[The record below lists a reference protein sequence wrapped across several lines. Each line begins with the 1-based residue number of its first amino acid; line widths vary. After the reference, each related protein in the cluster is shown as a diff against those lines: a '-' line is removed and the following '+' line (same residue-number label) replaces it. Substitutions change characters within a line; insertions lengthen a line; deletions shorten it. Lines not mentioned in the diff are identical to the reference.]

1 MNLTNWLRACA
12 ASVVVGAACAPFA
25 AAQVITN
32 VVETGG
38 DNSGATVPAK
48 WTGQSGT
55 IITANVP
62 VPGAV
67 GDSYTIGSFGNGKPA
82 FIDRNHVF
90 DNETTFFNM
99 PLPSYLIGGDYIIAG
114 NSNRD
119 NNPYQLDVT
128 LSKAATVYLIVDNRL
143 GDANFLDPPTFDAT
157 HMQWVINQ
165 GWLPKSTGNNHGLN
179 VALPDEATI
188 ILNGNP
194 ANGEN
199 LESVYYKSFP
209 AGTFSL
215 FQADNAG
222 QNMYSVVVVAVP
234 EPATVSLL
242 LLSASVGVVTFRRKR
257 A

>member
-12 ASVVVGAACAPFA
+12 ASVIVGAVCASFA
-25 AAQVITN
+25 AGQVITN
-32 VVETGG
+32 VFETGG
-38 DNSGATVPAK
+38 DNTGATVPAK

-55 IITANVP
+55 IITVNVP

-67 GDSYTIGSFGNGKPA
+67 GNSYTIPSFGNGAPA
-82 FIDRNHVF
+82 FIDRNHTWDTESV
-90 DNETTFFNM
+90 FFNT
-99 PLPSYLIGGDYIIAG
+99 PLPSYLIGGDYVIAG
-114 NSNRD
+114 NGNRD

-128 LSKAATVYLIVDNRL
+128 ISKPATAYLIVDNRL

-165 GWLPKSTGNNHGLN
+165 GWLPKSTGNNHGAN
-179 VALPDEATI
+179 ISLPDEATV
-188 ILNGNP
+188 ILNGIP

-199 LESVYYKSFP
+199 FESVYYKSFP

-234 EPATVSLL
+234 EPATASLL
-242 LLSASVGVVTFRRKR
+242 LLTATLGAVTYRRR
-257 A
+257 RS